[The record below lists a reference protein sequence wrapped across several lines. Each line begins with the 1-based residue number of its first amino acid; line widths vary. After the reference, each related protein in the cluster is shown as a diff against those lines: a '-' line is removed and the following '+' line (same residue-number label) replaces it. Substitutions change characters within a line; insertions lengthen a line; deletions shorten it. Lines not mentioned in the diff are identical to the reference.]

1 MKYKSFIYASI
12 SIITK
17 YFLLGILMQKDDLK
31 SLVTEMYEELLAHID
46 ASETVSRAQVVHYL
60 KDASQTISKISDES
74 IDSSEHAR
82 EVFKNTYKE
91 IAKKSLKSYED
102 TNNTFEKLSKIQ
114 KETLGECEKAHI
126 DYPSI
131 KEKFDEI
138 QEHMSQEVHRANSLI
153 TKLTKQVQ
161 ELEESSN
168 LDSLTKVFNR
178 RALTSY
184 LTAVCEKGS
193 IQSNLHLLILD
204 IDDFKL
210 INDTHGHIA
219 GDKILI
225 FIANILRKTLR
236 DGDKVF
242 RYGGEEF
249 IITLNR
255 VGVNECK
262 EIGERI
268 LTLISSNQLIYKGTS
283 LNVTMSIGGT
293 RYYDGDVP
301 DKIIARADK
310 ALYRSKHSGK
320 NQMNVELL
328 DGN

>member
-1 MKYKSFIYASI
+1 
-12 SIITK
+12 
-17 YFLLGILMQKDDLK
+17 MQKDDLK
-31 SLVTEMYEELLAHID
+31 SLVTQMYEELLAHID
-46 ASETVSRAQVVHYL
+46 ASKTVSRVQVVNYL
-60 KDASQTISKISDES
+60 KDASNTINNISDES

-91 IAKKSLKSYED
+91 IAKKSLKSYEN
-102 TNNTFEKLSKIQ
+102 TNDKFQELSKMQ
-114 KETLGECEKAHI
+114 KETLSECENIHI

-138 QEHMSQEVHRANSLI
+138 QEHMSAEVHKANTLI
-153 TKLTKQVQ
+153 TKLTRQVQ

-184 LTAVCEKGS
+184 LSTVCEKGS

-225 FIANILRKTLR
+225 FIANMLRKTLR

-255 VGVNECK
+255 VDQSECQ
-262 EIGERI
+262 EIGNRI
-268 LTLISSNQLIYKGTS
+268 LKLISSNQLIYKGIS
-283 LNVTMSIGGT
+283 LNVTMSIGAT
-293 RYYDGDVP
+293 SYYAGDVP

-320 NQMNVELL
+320 NQMNMEVLN
-328 DGN
+328 GN

>member
-1 MKYKSFIYASI
+1 
-12 SIITK
+12 
-17 YFLLGILMQKDDLK
+17 MQKADLK
-31 SLVTEMYEELLAHID
+31 SLVTQMYEELLKNIDDSESVSKEQVLHYLRD
-46 ASETVSRAQVVHYL
+46 ASS
-60 KDASQTISKISDES
+60 TISTLNDEH

-82 EVFKNTYKE
+82 EMFKNTYKE
-91 IAKKSLKSYED
+91 IAKKSLKSYEN
-102 TNNTFEKLSKIQ
+102 TNGNFQKLSKMQ
-114 KETLGECEKAHI
+114 EETLHECEKIHI

-138 QEHMSQEVHRANSLI
+138 QTHMSKEVEKANSLI
-153 TKLTKQVQ
+153 TRLTKQVQ

-184 LTAVCEKGS
+184 LTTVCDKGN
-193 IQSNLHLLILD
+193 INSNLFLLILD
-204 IDDFKL
+204 IDDFKH

-236 DGDKVF
+236 DGDKIF

-255 VGVNECK
+255 IDEKKCT
-262 EIGERI
+262 EIGHR
-268 LTLISSNQLIYKGTS
+268 LLQLISSNQLIYKGTS
-283 LNVTMSIGGT
+283 LNVTMSIGTT
-293 RYYDGDVP
+293 RYYPGDVP
-301 DKIIARADK
+301 DKIINRADK
-310 ALYRSKHSGK
+310 ALYKSKNSGK
-320 NQMNVELL
+320 NQMNMELL

>member
-1 MKYKSFIYASI
+1 
-12 SIITK
+12 
-17 YFLLGILMQKDDLK
+17 MQKDDLK
-31 SLVTEMYEELLAHID
+31 SLVTQMYEELLAHID
-46 ASETVSRAQVVHYL
+46 ASQTVSREQVLHYL
-60 KDASQTISKISDES
+60 KDASRAIDTISDES

-82 EVFKNTYKE
+82 EIFKSTYKE
-91 IAKKSLKSYED
+91 IAKKSLQSYEN
-102 TNNTFEKLSKIQ
+102 TNDQFERLSKMQ
-114 KETLGECEKAHI
+114 QETLSECEKSHI

-131 KEKFDEI
+131 KQKFDEI
-138 QEHMSQEVHRANSLI
+138 QEHMSQEVQKANTLI
-153 TKLTKQVQ
+153 SRLTRQVQ

-184 LTAVCEKGS
+184 LTTICEKGS
-193 IQSNLHLLILD
+193 IHSNLHLLILD

-225 FIANILRKTLR
+225 FIANMLRKTLR

-255 VGVNECK
+255 VSENECQ
-262 EIGERI
+262 EIGNRI
-268 LTLISSNQLIYKGTS
+268 LKLISSNQLIYKGTA

-293 RYYDGDVP
+293 QYYEGDVP

-320 NQMNVELL
+320 NQMNMEFLN
-328 DGN
+328 GN